1 MIVALAL
8 VIAAFYSGAA
18 LYVNLVEKPALLA
31 LDDKAALAGWK
42 VALKR
47 GAVIQ
52 APLCATGFALGLIAW
67 LHLRDIGNAVGALA
81 MLANI
86 PWTVAMILPTN
97 RALQAIEPEA
107 AGEGSRSLLLRWY
120 ARHKMRSALGLIALA
135 FFFLALLAL

>member
-52 APLCATGFALGLIAW
+52 APLCAIGFALGLIAW

-107 AGEGSRSLLLRWY
+107 AGERSRSLLLRWY
-120 ARHKMRSALGLIALA
+120 ARHKMRSALGLIALV

>member
-1 MIVALAL
+1 MIVAFAL
-8 VIAAFYSGAA
+8 IVASFYSGAA

-42 VALKR
+42 IALKR

-52 APLCATGFALGLIAW
+52 APLCAIGFALGLIAW
-67 LHLRDIGNAVGALA
+67 LHLRDIGNAVGSLA

-86 PWTVAMILPTN
+86 PWTVAVILPIN
-97 RALQAIEPEA
+97 RTLQAIAPEA
-107 AGEGSRSLLLRWY
+107 AGEESRALLLRWY
-120 ARHKMRSALGLIALA
+120 SRHKMRSALGLIALL

>member
-8 VIAAFYSGAA
+8 IVAAFYSGAA
-18 LYVNLVEKPALLA
+18 LYVNLVEKPALMA
-31 LDDKAALAGWK
+31 LDDRAALAGWK
-42 VALKR
+42 IALKR

-52 APLCATGFALGLIAW
+52 APLCAIGFALGLIAW

-86 PWTVAMILPTN
+86 PWTVAAILPTN
-97 RALQAIEPEA
+97 RALQATAPEA
-107 AGEGSRSLLLRWY
+107 AGEGSNALLLRWY
-120 ARHKMRSALGLIALA
+120 SRHKMRSALGLIALL

>member
-8 VIAAFYSGAA
+8 VVAAFYSGAA

-31 LDDKAALAGWK
+31 LDDRAALIGWK
-42 VALKR
+42 IALKR

-52 APLCATGFALGLIAW
+52 APLCAIGFALGLIAW

-86 PWTVAMILPTN
+86 PWTVALILPIN
-97 RALQAIEPEA
+97 RQLLAIAPEA
-107 AGEGSRSLLLRWY
+107 ADAGSRALLLRWY
-120 ARHKMRSALGLIALA
+120 SRHTMRSALGLIALI
-135 FFFLALLAL
+135 FFLLALLAL

>member
-31 LDDKAALAGWK
+31 LDDKAALAAWK
-42 VALKR
+42 IALKR

-52 APLCATGFALGLIAW
+52 APLCAIGFLLGLIAW
-67 LHLRDIGNAVGALA
+67 IHLHDIGNAVASLA

-86 PWTVAMILPTN
+86 PWTVAMILPIN
-97 RALQAIEPEA
+97 RALQAIEPAA
-107 AGEGSRSLLLRWY
+107 AGEGSRALLMRWY
-120 ARHKMRSALGLIALA
+120 SRHKIRSALGLIALL

>member
-42 VALKR
+42 IALKR
-47 GAVIQ
+47 GAVVQ
-52 APLCATGFALGLIAW
+52 APLCAIGFALGLVAW
-67 LHLRDIGNAVGALA
+67 LHLRDIGNAIGALA

-97 RALQAIEPEA
+97 RTLQAIEPEA
-107 AGEGSRSLLLRWY
+107 AGEGSRALLLRWY
-120 ARHKMRSALGLIALA
+120 ARHKMRSALGLIALV
-135 FFFLALLAL
+135 FFLFALLAL